1 MIKKIGANKY
11 GVVEYVCSQPEEIA
25 ELPTLV
31 GMGSTCVIIATAEVY
46 MFDEEDKTWK
56 KL

>member
-11 GVVEYVCSQPEEIA
+11 GVVEYVCSQPEEVA

-31 GMGSTCVIIATAEVY
+31 GMGSTCVVIATAEVY

>member
-1 MIKKIGANKY
+1 MIKKVGANKY
-11 GVVEYVCSQPEEIA
+11 GVVEYVCSRPEEVT

-31 GMGSTCVIIATAEVY
+31 GMGSTCIVIATQEVY
-46 MFDEEDKTWK
+46 MFDEEDMTWK